1 MGCVGQLMTSGRVS
15 CVVNPTAAKEL
26 TQTFDPADRTG
37 DPKRILVAG
46 GGPAGLEFART
57 ATLRGHEVELCE
69 AGQRLGG
76 QVLLAAAAPHRADL
90 GTIVHWLADEVEALG
105 VRVSLNTLVDEDLV
119 AERQPDEVIVATGTA
134 PRADGLLL
142 MTPRNPVSGFDLP
155 HVHDAWSLFGM
166 GRAPDLRGP
175 AVIYDDT
182 GSFEAISVAD
192 VLLEAGLDVTM
203 VSRFDA
209 PGASL
214 PYPPVTAGAAR
225 ERLYSGAFD
234 FVGGHYIRSISVDA
248 VEIGVQFTPRS
259 RTLAAKTV
267 VLVGYNEP
275 NRELAESLNA
285 QGRRCHLIGDVGGRN
300 SIMNAIHSASALGRS
315 I

>member
-1 MGCVGQLMTSGRVS
+1 
-15 CVVNPTAAKEL
+15 
-26 TQTFDPADRTG
+26 
-37 DPKRILVAG
+37 
-46 GGPAGLEFART
+46 
-57 ATLRGHEVELCE
+57 
-69 AGQRLGG
+69 
-76 QVLLAAAAPHRADL
+76 
-90 GTIVHWLADEVEALG
+90 
-105 VRVSLNTLVDEDLV
+105 VDEDLV

-134 PRADGLLL
+134 PRSDGLLL
-142 MTPRNPVSGFDLP
+142 MTPRDPVPGFDLP
-155 HVHDAWSLFGM
+155 HVHDAWSLFGI
-166 GRAPDLRGP
+166 GRAPDMQGP
-175 AVIYDDT
+175 AVVYDDT

-192 VLLEAGLDVTM
+192 VLLEAGLEVTM

-234 FVGGHYIRSISVDA
+234 FIGGHYIRSITTKA

-259 RTLAAKTV
+259 RVLPAGMV

-275 NRELAESLNA
+275 NRDLAESLRA
-285 QGRRCHLIGDVGGRN
+285 QGRVCHLVGDVRGRN
-300 SIMNAIHSASALGRS
+300 SIMNAIHSGSALGRS